1 MSEAGGAGVEP
12 AFLDLLVQ
20 GIPPGPVAPAELGD
34 SALPILPAL
43 GPHGGERCSF
53 EGEVEQPVRPV
64 RSRFLGSLRERPLE
78 HVSVVEVAEQL
89 LEPLELFDPRAACC
103 QLVEKRLEQV
113 AGALGADPRAM
124 GRSLVAGPL
133 DRGELIVEL
142 PGQIDQGVRGGV
154 AQPAGGRLLVQADL
168 RPVDREPRAE
178 ALVEGV
184 EVPLDP
190 FEDLRVGPG
199 ADAAQVL
206 EEVAMARPSRGRQ
219 VGLRFEPDERD
230 LGVSPVAGRVRE
242 RLEPLGE
249 LAADALGEEIPVG
262 PQSAP
267 QAPQADPEVVES
279 LGVLGIVEP
288 EPGGLGLVEET
299 ERQAARSL
307 FGLAIQPA
315 DGSRAHPSPSS
326 RKQAGGNA
334 QIRSPVPASILP
346 AKETIAAPPLRKRWK
361 GREAP
366 TRRAR
371 RAPRS
376 GSWPTRAIGFP
387 RSILEP
393 EELCRASQRTS
404 RSSGAPGASS

>member
-1 MSEAGGAGVEP
+1 
-12 AFLDLLVQ
+12 
-20 GIPPGPVAPAELGD
+20 
-34 SALPILPAL
+34 
-43 GPHGGERCSF
+43 
-53 EGEVEQPVRPV
+53 
-64 RSRFLGSLRERPLE
+64 
-78 HVSVVEVAEQL
+78 
-89 LEPLELFDPRAACC
+89 
-103 QLVEKRLEQV
+103 
-113 AGALGADPRAM
+113 
-124 GRSLVAGPL
+124 
-133 DRGELIVEL
+133 
-142 PGQIDQGVRGGV
+142 RGGV

-404 RSSGAPGASS
+404 RSSGAPGASSSISTTESPPYALSRIAPVCAERASRLVASRAISGTSTRRPRAPRFILRRPSSVRGRSSSSWPVRANSSRSWAMAWRIRRSCMGRSLAVSGSRVSSPF